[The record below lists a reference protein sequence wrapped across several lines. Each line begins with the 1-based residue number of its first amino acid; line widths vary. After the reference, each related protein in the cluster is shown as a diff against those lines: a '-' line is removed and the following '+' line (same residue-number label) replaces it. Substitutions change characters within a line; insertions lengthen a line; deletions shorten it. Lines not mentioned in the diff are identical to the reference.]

1 MLLTQGNNMT
11 ELKYIEVNI
20 LEEIDGMPIIE
31 VIQFLTEFI
40 SENLTDADQ
49 IENTSINLGASEYIP
64 EITINYT
71 RLKTSKDIE
80 DERESQRR
88 RNRGEL
94 ARAEKHYLRLKVE
107 SERLKT

>member
-1 MLLTQGNNMT
+1 MT

-20 LEEIDGMPIIE
+20 LDKVDCMPIMD
-31 VIQFLTEFI
+31 VIQFLTDFI

-49 IENTSINLGASEYIP
+49 IENTTINLSASDYIP
-64 EITINYT
+64 EITIDYT

-80 DERESQRR
+80 DEKESQRR

-107 SERLKT
+107 SEKLKT